1 MELSVRE
8 EEEQTS
14 VSVSVSIPGLHD
26 FTGFSVLPF
35 FFDIQDHRLTGL

>member
-14 VSVSVSIPGLHD
+14 VSVSIPGLND

-35 FFDIQDHRLTGL
+35 FFDIQGHRLTGL